1 MRSASIPPLRNYTCL
16 KFNTFSHVARPRDW
30 VLTGAFD
37 FGELTMPVS
46 LLLMPIRLLCEQRTG
61 GEFREVEDDRK
72 RTGRLFTI
80 ITGWSWRRV
89 TDSALSQ
96 RRNFW
101 GINNILNLDRGYI
114 IEVKAAGGRDFR
126 LDLSSCRRSF
136 CSLYQTIAARSLPR
150 YRMRCNVARS
160 FADGCMNMSENVRG
174 AQTTYSDAMN
184 TWVTI
189 SFKGGCKCVV
199 LWRFIKARCDWFWHA
214 TYGTGL
220 KGTMLRHVKIRFY

>member
-37 FGELTMPVS
+37 YGELTMPVS

-150 YRMRCNVARS
+150 YRMRCKLPVRLLTGVWTCLKTSVEPKRLIVMQWTHGWLFHSREGVNV
-160 FADGCMNMSENVRG
+160 
-174 AQTTYSDAMN
+174 
-184 TWVTI
+184 
-189 SFKGGCKCVV
+189 
-199 LWRFIKARCDWFWHA
+199 
-214 TYGTGL
+214 
-220 KGTMLRHVKIRFY
+220 